1 MSDINKQF
9 DEVLGK
15 LGLMQARLVRIET
28 RVSKIALRLGL
39 THEGEPVIVV
49 RETHADPEVSVTP

>member
-1 MSDINKQF
+1 VNNINAQL

-28 RVSKIALRLGL
+28 RVSKIAIRLGL

-49 RETHADPEVSVTP
+49 REMHADPEVSVTP